1 MWGDIV
7 DINKITVLKII
18 NFLWEKDGNK
28 MKKKAIVMMML
39 GMICFTACGNQNLS
53 NKGTE
58 IKSVE
63 TQSTE
68 KVSQE
73 EPSTEQERLKTTD
86 FSNLSKVADQVGFS
100 FRALESLDA
109 DDDENNSFKFQNFSI
124 STEKETEIN
133 GMQLDEPSYVVKL
146 DYKKRGLIEATVTMF
161 KYDGDNIQSAIH
173 NPNCYIET
181 IKING
186 IDVNRAE
193 YVIHLVPSDYVLTD
207 EDRAYIKTG
216 KGDFS
221 CDGMTEGDSYF
232 DSLYWT
238 EDGTYY
244 EIEVL
249 EENYS
254 IETMK
259 KMVQDIMCTTIW

>member
-1 MWGDIV
+1 M
-7 DINKITVLKII
+7 KKII
-18 NFLWEKDGNK
+18 VSALLIG
-28 MKKKAIVMMML
+28 AISL
-39 GMICFTACGNQNLS
+39 TACGAKNNGDVNTQA
-53 NKGTE
+53 T
-58 IKSVE
+58 E
-63 TQSTE
+63 TQVQETE
-68 KVSQE
+68 SPNTASKE
-73 EPSTEQERLKTTD
+73 TETEERLKTTD
-86 FSNLSKVADQVGFS
+86 FGNLPKVAEKVGFS
-100 FRALESLDA
+100 FRALDSLDA

-221 CDGMTEGDSYF
+221 CDGMTEGDADF

-238 EDGTYY
+238 ENGTYY

-259 KMVQDIMCTTIW
+259 KMVNDIMNADFQ

>member
-86 FSNLSKVADQVGFS
+86 FSNLSKVAEQVGFS

-146 DYKKRGLIEATVTMF
+146 NYKKRGLIEAFVTIF
-161 KYDGDNIQSAIH
+161 AYDGEQL
-173 NPNCYIET
+173 NPTLQDPRCFVSKE
-181 IKING
+181 KINE
-186 IDVNRAE
+186 IDVWLSE
-193 YVIHLVPSDYVLTD
+193 YILRFIPKDYELTE
-207 EDRAYIKTG
+207 EDYALMENGNI
-216 KGDFS
+216 DFS
-221 CDGMTEGDSYF
+221 CDGVTLGDSYF
-232 DSLYWT
+232 RALYWVQ
-238 EDGTYY
+238 DGVYY
-244 EIEVL
+244 ELDVR

-254 IETMK
+254 LETLK
-259 KMVQDIMCTTIW
+259 KMVNDIMTAEIL